1 MIEKAIYFNNLNKK
15 SYKQPVGCP
24 DISDV
29 CNEVKD
35 SIIQDTYD
43 DLNDLITEVADS
55 NVDIYTSDL
64 LSTCSKAEMI
74 PYLDSTLDEFGKFS
88 SIEQLYRVA
97 EYNYYYTELYNN
109 IDAII
114 QNSLIE
120 YLSTKSLTINAEESE
135 IDSIK
140 SQVHDFVNNY
150 ISTSSYAK
158 YNSGS
163 IIDNFNDRFAKF
175 VSELSQ
181 EKAITSAKFSE
192 SSEDDEQP
200 EGIKALFIEVGK
212 EPEVIYLSSESEY
225 RLPQLQALVGYGNI
239 ECISLDSLSKDIGVD
254 MVLHEEGKLIGLE
267 PNILLREKYIDKSSL
282 SNKVCD
288 VIVGNIVLIGV
299 KDYDFVSLPENEIQR
314 WSAEF
319 SQSKTP
325 YIGSLYLDNEHESK
339 IFDEYET
346 PDKNKHIDDMD
357 FGSDFDER

>member
-1 MIEKAIYFNNLNKK
+1 MIEKTIFFKNLNTK
-15 SYKQPVGCP
+15 SYQQPVGCP

-43 DLNDLITEVADS
+43 NLDDLITEVADS
-55 NVDIYTSDL
+55 NVDVYTADL

-74 PYLDSTLDEFGKFS
+74 PYLDSTLDEFGKFT

-109 IDAII
+109 IEIII

-120 YLSTKSLTINAEESE
+120 YLSNKSLTINAEENE
-135 IDSIK
+135 FDSIK
-140 SQVHDFVNNY
+140 SQVYDFVNNY
-150 ISTSSYAK
+150 ISTSSYSN

-163 IIDNFNDRFAKF
+163 IIDSFNDKFAKF
-175 VSELSQ
+175 VSELSE

-192 SSEDDEQP
+192 ASEDDEP

-212 EPEVIYLSSESEY
+212 EPEIIYLSEKSENC
-225 RLPQLQALVGYGNI
+225 LPQLQALVGGNI
-239 ECISLDSLSKDIGVD
+239 ECLSLDSLNKDIGVD
-254 MVLHEEGKLIGLE
+254 MILNEEGKLIGLE
-267 PNILLREKYIDKSSL
+267 PNILLREKYIDRTL

-288 VIVGNIVLIGV
+288 VIMGNAILIGV
-299 KDYDFVSLPENEIQR
+299 SDYDFTSLPENEIQR

-325 YIGSLYLDNEHESK
+325 YIGSLYLDNENENT
-339 IFDEYET
+339 IFDEYEND
-346 PDKNKHIDDMD
+346 DKSKHIDDMD
-357 FGSDFDER
+357 FGNDFDER